1 MNNDDHISETVDE
14 RSRQL
19 FKEFESHYKVVIDGN
34 PELTGKRREI
44 YEGWSIQK
52 ISGLQLAV
60 EELTINLLKVIE
72 TKT

>member
-1 MNNDDHISETVDE
+1 MNNDAHIAETVDE
-14 RSRQL
+14 RSKQL
-19 FKEFESHYKVVIDGN
+19 FDEFESHYKVVISGN

-60 EELTINLLKVIE
+60 EELTVNLIKIIE
-72 TKT
+72 SKT